1 MSSLRQHAE
10 WLSLIEV
17 SGPFVTM
24 PVLLDIF
31 PQGLEKE
38 DGESE
43 LRRTLRLAYEEWAD
57 NQAGARPEQAIHY
70 EWLRFVLG
78 NVLEMPRDLL
88 LEGQALPPSLRAF
101 VAEHGETLQPDIAL
115 VSPDTQAPS
124 LLIALYPHGQDLEKP
139 VTGRRWAASPATRM
153 MELLR
158 RTGTR
163 LGLVT
168 NGRYW
173 MLVDAPPSE
182 TTGFATWD
190 AELWSD
196 ELLTLRAFRNLLGAR
211 RFFGVPDNETLEVM
225 LAESAK
231 NQQEVTDRLG
241 YQVREAVELLVRS
254 LDMID
259 KEQQHTLLVNVSE
272 SALYEAALTVMMRL
286 VFLLSAEERGL
297 LRLGELLYDRYYA
310 VSTLQATLRE
320 QADLFGEEVLE
331 RRHDAW
337 VRLLAIFRVIYG
349 GVEHQDLRLP
359 AYGGHLFDPD
369 RFPFLEGRPS
379 ATSWQETPAQP
390 IPLNNRTVLHLL
402 EALQFL
408 QMHVIRGEPAERRR
422 LSFRALDIEQIGH
435 VYEGLLDH
443 TVRRAPTPILG
454 ISGAKGSDVEFAL
467 SEVAQR
473 ATLGEQALLN
483 FLQGQTGR
491 SVDALKKSLATPPI
505 PRRFSR
511 ADLLTACD
519 GSATLFEQVL
529 PFAGLLR
536 SDSFDKPVVIP
547 KGSLYVTQGTDRRS
561 TGTHYTP
568 RSLTEPIVQHTL
580 DPLVYIGPAE
590 GKPQEEWQ
598 LRPASDI
605 LNLKVCD
612 MAMGSGA
619 FLVQTCRYLA
629 EKLVEA
635 WDIAGQQQV
644 EPPYTAPEG
653 HTSTG
658 AVQETLLPKDAA
670 ERLALAIR
678 LVSEHCVYGVD
689 KNPLAVEM
697 AKLSL
702 WLITLNKNKPFTFLD
717 HALRLGDSLLGVNLT
732 QLTHWSM
739 EDSDGQRDR
748 QTIFI
753 EPLMQDAL
761 NTVLRL
767 RRQIL
772 ALPDDNVQHIEQK
785 ERLLAEAEEAMA
797 LVKLGADLL
806 IVTTLHSLA
815 KSDRTQKRA
824 NGTGNTLPTMHDY
837 AVVVTA
843 YQEARRSNFTD
854 EGRANGRATFQEM
867 REQVDQLLGTRHPF
881 HWSLEFPEV
890 FATGRDDERGFS
902 AIISNP
908 PFQGGQKITG
918 TLGTDY
924 RDYLVEYLAHGKR
937 GSADLCAYFFLKASQ
952 LVRLNGQ
959 CGMLATNTIAQG
971 DTREVALDQLITS
984 GWTVPR
990 AIPSRKWPGEAS
1002 LEVAHLWFRHGDWRG
1017 LYMLNDLPVTGIS
1030 AFLTPSST
1038 VQGKPYVLAANAS
1051 KSFQGS
1057 IVLGMGF
1064 VLEPVE
1070 ALALI
1075 EEDPRN
1081 KDVLFP
1087 YLNGEDINSRPDK
1100 SPSRWVINF
1109 HDWPLEVAETY
1120 PICMRIVREKVKP
1133 ERDKNNRQVYRDKWW
1148 HYAEKR
1154 PALYSTI
1161 AGMERVLVCPIF
1173 TKHLSFCFV
1182 SSGQVFMNK
1191 LYIFPFDKTRFLALL
1206 NSSIHEVWAR
1216 KFSAT
1221 LETRL
1226 QYAPTDCF
1234 DTFPFPNTM
1243 QQLDDIG
1250 ERSYQHRQSIMLTRQ
1265 EGLTKTYNRFHD
1277 EQEMA
1282 QDIVQLRDLHREMD
1296 EAVAC
1301 AYGWDDLALEHG
1313 FHETKQGIRYTI
1325 SEGAR
1330 REVLDRLLRLNHE
1343 RYAEEMALGL
1353 HEKGAKN
1360 GKSKR
1365 SNGKPKGTQS
1375 AIGEQRELMFE

>member
-24 PVLLDIF
+24 PVLLDVF

-38 DGESE
+38 DGEPE
-43 LRRTLRLAYEEWAD
+43 VRRTLRLAYEEWAD
-57 NQAGARPEQAIHY
+57 NQEGTRPEQALHY

-78 NVLEMPRDLL
+78 HVLEIPRTLL
-88 LEGQALPPSLRAF
+88 FEGQALPASLRAF
-101 VAEHGETLQPDIAL
+101 VPEHSEMLQPDIAL
-115 VSPDTQAPS
+115 VSPDTQTPR
-124 LLIALYPHGQDLEKP
+124 LLIVLYANGQDLEKP
-139 VTGRRWAASPATRM
+139 VAGRRWTASPATRM

-190 AELWSD
+190 AELWND
-196 ELLTLRAFRNLLGAR
+196 EPLTLRAFRNLLGAR
-211 RFFGVPDNETLEVM
+211 RFFGVPDNETLEAM
-225 LAESAK
+225 LTESAK

-259 KEQQHTLLVNVSE
+259 KEQQRSLLVDVSE
-272 SALYEAALTVMMRL
+272 SALYEATLTVMMRL

-349 GVEHQDLRLP
+349 GIEHQDLRLP

-379 ATSWQETPAQP
+379 ATSWHETPAQP

-408 QMHVIRGEPAERRR
+408 QMHTVRGEPAERRR
-422 LSFRALDIEQIGH
+422 LSFRALDVEQIGH

-454 ISGAKGSDVEFAL
+454 ISGAKGSDVELALAEIEQFAK
-467 SEVAQR
+467 
-473 ATLGEQALLN
+473 LGEQALLS
-483 FLQGQTGR
+483 FLQDQTGR
-491 SVDALKKSLATPPI
+491 SVDTLKKSLATSPI
-505 PRRFSR
+505 PKRFSR

-529 PFAGLLR
+529 PFVGLLR
-536 SDSFDKPVVIP
+536 SDSFDKPVVVP

-568 RSLTEPIVQHTL
+568 KSLTEPIVQHTL

-598 LRPASDI
+598 LRSAADI
-605 LNLKVCD
+605 LKLKVCD

-644 EPPYTAPEG
+644 EPPFIAPEG
-653 HTSTG
+653 RTSTG
-658 AVQETLLPKDAA
+658 AVQETLLPKDTA
-670 ERLALAIR
+670 ERLALALR
-678 LVSEHCVYGVD
+678 LVSEQCVYGVD

-739 EDSDGQRDR
+739 SDDDSHAR
-748 QTIFI
+748 QLVWA
-753 EPLMQDAL
+753 EPLLKDAL
-761 NTVLRL
+761 NVVLRL
-767 RRQIL
+767 RRRIL

-785 ERLLAEAEEAMA
+785 EQLLAEAGEAMA

-806 IVTTLHSLA
+806 IVGTLRELA
-815 KSDRTQKRA
+815 PFPKGIGKTID
-824 NGTGNTLPTMHDY
+824 LPTIADY
-837 AVVVTA
+837 ANLVSA
-843 YQEARRSNFTD
+843 YQEARRDNFTD
-854 EGRANGRATFQEM
+854 EGRFDARTAFQQM
-867 REQVDQLLGTRHPF
+867 REQVDHLLGTRRPF
-881 HWSLEFPEV
+881 HWPLEFPEV
-890 FATGRDDERGFS
+890 FATETNDERGFS

-952 LVRLNGQ
+952 LVCINGQ
-959 CGMLATNTIAQG
+959 CGLLATNTIAQG
-971 DTREVALDQLITS
+971 DTREVGLDQLIAS
-984 GWTVPR
+984 GWTIPR
-990 AIPSRKWPGEAS
+990 AIASHKWPGEAG
-1002 LEVAHLWFRHGDWRG
+1002 LEVAQIWFRNGRWEG
-1017 LYMLNDLPVTGIS
+1017 VYTLNDIKVSYVTSYLTTARRVEGS
-1030 AFLTPSST
+1030 PYSLNASSGKSFLGS
-1038 VQGKPYVLAANAS
+1038 YVLG
-1051 KSFQGS
+1051 K
-1057 IVLGMGF
+1057 GF
-1064 VLEPVE
+1064 VLEPEE
-1070 ALALI
+1070 ALALLKKD
-1075 EEDPRN
+1075 EHNR
-1081 KDVLFP
+1081 DVLLP
-1087 YLNGEDINSRPDK
+1087 YLNGEDITSRFDQ

-1109 HDWPLEVAETY
+1109 YNWPLEKAQAYTDCIE
-1120 PICMRIVREKVKP
+1120 IVRKKVKP
-1133 ERDKNNRQVYRDKWW
+1133 ERDLNNIRSRRETWWQYAGQVSN
-1148 HYAEKR
+1148 
-1154 PALYSTI
+1154 LYSTI
-1161 AGMERVLVCPIF
+1161 KDMRRVLVIP
-1173 TKHLSFCFV
+1173 FV
-1182 SSGQVFMNK
+1182 SKYMACVWE
-1191 LYIFPFDKTRFLALL
+1191 KTNIIYAHPLIIIATQSNADFALIQCTFH
-1206 NSSIHEVWAR
+1206 SDWAR
-1216 KFSAT
+1216 ANGST
-1221 LETRL
+1221 LETRMR
-1226 QYAPTDCF
+1226 YTPTDCF
-1234 DTFPFPNTM
+1234 ETFPFPNNM
-1243 QQLDDIG
+1243 QQLDNIG
-1250 ERSYQHRQSIMLTRQ
+1250 ERYYQHRQSIMLARQ

-1277 EQEMA
+1277 EQGIAE
-1282 QDIVQLRDLHREMD
+1282 DIVRLRALHREMD
-1296 EAVAC
+1296 EAVAH
-1301 AYGWDDLALEHG
+1301 AYEWDDLALEHG
-1313 FHETKQGIRYTI
+1313 FHQTKQGIRYTI

-1330 REVLDRLLRLNHE
+1330 REVLDRLLQLNHE
-1343 RYAEEMALGL
+1343 RYAEEVALGL

-1360 GKSKR
+1360 GK
-1365 SNGKPKGTQS
+1365 GKKSGVAKQNNIDKNENVQYTT
-1375 AIGEQRELMFE
+1375 LFD